1 MIMVMIMPVFFG
13 FFVGL
18 FLISISV
25 LSKETLLKK
34 DFWMDILS
42 RVGIIA
48 GPLIIVTCLAVL
60 LLSK

>member
-1 MIMVMIMPVFFG
+1 MVMIMSVFFG
-13 FFVGL
+13 FFIGL

-25 LSKETLLKK
+25 LPKETLLKK
-34 DFWMDILS
+34 DFWMDTVS

>member
-34 DFWMDILS
+34 DFWMDTLS
-42 RVGIIA
+42 RFGIID